1 MKQLGMALFLFG
13 CSEYSLNGK
22 TNDLS
27 SPEDEFDENEEHP
40 PVALSNASVR
50 VKRASFVQLDGTQS
64 YDPDNNQ
71 EELMYSWQITQVPA
85 GSEAFIDDINSKTP
99 YLYADIL
106 GTYIVELH
114 VTDSTGLESVYPSA
128 TMIEVIS
135 YEDLF
140 IDLSWDISGTDL
152 DIHLV
157 APSGAYYSDLDCF
170 YGNPNPDWGLPND
183 RTDNPFLS
191 MDDEGSEMREAIDYL
206 QPLDGFYDV
215 YVLYY
220 RNLSSTYPYV
230 TPHITIQ
237 GEGDVLVNIDG
248 PRLTNEASV
257 WYVGRLDWSTLGF
270 QLSSNIYNHLDLG
283 GLDYD

>member
-1 MKQLGMALFLFG
+1 MRQLGIMFFLFG
-13 CSEYSLNGK
+13 CSEYNLNGK
-22 TNDLS
+22 TNGLS

-40 PVALSNASVR
+40 PVAMSNPSMR
-50 VKRASFVQLDGTQS
+50 VKRSSFVQLDGTQS
-64 YDPDNNQ
+64 YDPDSYQ
-71 EELMYSWQITQVPA
+71 EDLLYSWQITQAPS
-85 GSEAFIDDINSKTP
+85 GSTASLDDINSNTP

-114 VTDSTGLESVYPSA
+114 VTDSTGLQSIYPSA
-128 TMIEVIS
+128 TMIEVIP
-135 YEDLF
+135 YEDLV

-157 APSGAYYSDLDCF
+157 APSGSYYSELDCF

-183 RTDNPFLS
+183 RTDNPSLS
-191 MDDEGSEMREAIDYL
+191 IDDEGSEMREAIDYL
-206 QPLDGFYDV
+206 QPFDGVYDV

-220 RNLSSTYPYV
+220 RNLSSSYPYV

-237 GEGDVLVNIDG
+237 GEGDVLVNVDG
-248 PRLTNEASV
+248 PRLTTEKSV
-257 WYVGRLDWSTLGF
+257 WHVGRLDWSTLAF
-270 QLSSNIYNHLDLG
+270 ELSSNVYNHLDLG